1 MKFTEAKKRAA
12 KLRALIDDYRYH
24 YHVLDE
30 SIMSEAAADSL
41 KHELS
46 QIEAEFPQLV
56 TPNSP
61 TQRVAGAPL
70 PKFVSA
76 EHRFRMLSLNDVFN
90 EDELRAWEA
99 RVKKLVTGAKTEFFV
114 DVKMDGFA
122 TALVYQEGELMQAL
136 TRGDGQMGEDITANM
151 RTLES
156 VPLNLRSSQGVEHF
170 RQGRTEVRGEV
181 LMYKADFAKLNR
193 QQRESGLPE
202 YKNPRNTAAGTMR
215 QLDSSLVAKRKLHF
229 HVYDVLR
236 EEASEVATYD
246 MAYKVARE
254 LGFKVNP
261 AAKVLSSIDMVL
273 DYARQW
279 EVERAKLPFG
289 TDGLVIKINDR
300 GLYARLGVVGKAPRG
315 AAAFKYAAEEAT
327 TKVKDI
333 IISVGRTGAA
343 TPVAVLEPVNLAGS
357 TVSHASLHNQDEISR
372 LDLRIG
378 DTVIIHKAGDIIPQI
393 TRVLGEL
400 RTGSERAFDFAREL
414 KKLPFKFVRP
424 QGEVVW
430 RAIDRGNSTLLKRGL
445 EHFAAKSALDIEGL
459 GEKNVELL
467 VDEGLA
473 KDFADIYQLTYE
485 QLVKLDRFAEIS
497 SRNLIDAIADK
508 KQPTLPRFLLGL
520 GIRHVGSQTAID
532 LADRFHTLEA
542 LAEAA
547 RQHPDELYEVEG
559 IGEVV
564 AHSIVEWFADEGNQ
578 QLLDKFKQLG
588 VWPKTAKTSRGP
600 LSGRSFAITGAL
612 SSMSRE
618 EAAEKIRALGGTFQT
633 SVGKG
638 TTYLVHGSKVGDSKR
653 AKAEA
658 YGTKLLHEK
667 AFLKLIMLP

>member
-1 MKFTEAKKRAA
+1 MKLAQAKSRAA

-30 SIMSEAAADSL
+30 STMSEAAADSL

-46 QIEAEFPQLV
+46 QIEAEFPELV

-61 TQRVAGAPL
+61 TQRIAGAPL
-70 PKFVSA
+70 PKFISA

-99 RVKKLVTGAKTEFFV
+99 RIKKLVTAVKIEFFV

-122 TALVYQEGELMQAL
+122 TALIYQRGELVQAL

-156 VPLNLRSSQGVEHF
+156 VPLNLRSGSQFEHF

-181 LMYKADFAKLNR
+181 LMYKEDFAKLNR
-193 QQRESGLPE
+193 QQRELGLPE

-215 QLDSSLVAKRKLHF
+215 QLDSSLVAQRKLHF

-236 EEASEVATYD
+236 EDPSEIPTYEA
-246 MAYKVARE
+246 AYKVARE

-261 AAKVLSSIDMVL
+261 AAKVLTSIDEVL
-273 DYARQW
+273 DYAKKW
-279 EVERAKLPFG
+279 ETERAKLPFG
-289 TDGLVIKINDR
+289 TDGLVVKINDR
-300 GLYARLGVVGKAPRG
+300 AVYAKLGVVGKAPRG

-327 TKVKDI
+327 TKVRDI

-343 TPVAVLEPVNLAGS
+343 TPVAVLEPVNVAGS
-357 TVSHASLHNQDEISR
+357 TVSHASLHNQDEIAR
-372 LDLRIG
+372 FDLRIG

-393 TRVLGEL
+393 TRVLSEL
-400 RTGSERAFDFAREL
+400 RTGSERPFDFAGEL
-414 KKLPFKFVRP
+414 KRLPFKFVRP
-424 QGEVVW
+424 EGEVVW
-430 RAIDRGNSTLLKRGL
+430 RAVDRGNPTLLKRGM

-467 VDEGLA
+467 VDEGLV

-485 QLVKLDRFAEIS
+485 QLLKLDRFAEIS
-497 SRNLIDAIADK
+497 SQNLIKAIADK
-508 KQPTLPRFLLGL
+508 KQPPLPRFLMGL

-532 LADRFHTLEA
+532 LAGRFHTLEA

-547 RQHPDELYEVEG
+547 RQRPDELYEVEG

-564 AHSIVEWFADEGNQ
+564 AHSIVEWFADESNQ
-578 QLLDKFKQLG
+578 QLLEKFKRLG
-588 VWPKTAKTSRGP
+588 VWPKAAQTFHGP
-600 LSGRSFAITGAL
+600 LSGQSFVITGAL
-612 SSMSRE
+612 GSMSRE

-658 YGTKLLHEK
+658 FGTKLLDEA
-667 AFLKLIMLP
+667 AFLKMINT